1 MALWGKTDADAS
13 RPKHL
18 SAADLANAIFIDE
31 TEAGL
36 AVNKARGLNNAG
48 WWLYTSHTDQDGNTR
63 HKAQCLVALSASA
76 ANAGDRADDTK
87 AADATYVTTIS
98 VQPANQNTSAG
109 GATFAVTAAVSAGG
123 GTLVYQWQKKLAAAG
138 SKFANVAGQV
148 NATLV
153 LTGVV
158 AGATGDKYR
167 VKITTTNGAAEVV
180 SNEATLTF
188 VN

>member
-18 SAADLANAIFIDE
+18 SAADLANAIFVDE
-31 TEAGL
+31 TEVSL
-36 AVNKARGLNNAG
+36 EVNKARGLTNAG
-48 WWLYTSHTDQDGNTR
+48 WWLYTSHVDQDGATR

-98 VQPANQNTSAG
+98 VQPANQNTSTG
-109 GATFAVTAAVSAGG
+109 GATFAVTAAVTAGG
-123 GTLVYQWQKKLAAAG
+123 GTLAYQWQKKLAATG
-138 SKFANVAGQV
+138 SKFANVAG
-148 NATLV
+148 ATSASLV
-153 LTGVV
+153 LTGQL
-158 AGATGDKYR
+158 AAASGDKYR
-167 VKITTTNGAAEVV
+167 VKITTANGAAEVT

-188 VN
+188 VS